1 MNTKSTRRGFTLIEL
16 LVVVLIIGILA
27 AVAVPQYQKAVF
39 KARLTQ
45 VEIGFNAF
53 TKAMDLWL
61 LEHGW
66 PTKGID
72 FPWEELSVGMPCTPS
87 GDECALE
94 DGSYFSG
101 NCNATSCTLYF
112 AMGSNH
118 PWMDAWDEIDLKKF
132 PNQYNQA
139 WILEDISTNEK
150 YVLPICQWWATS
162 YGTDRMVDDVKE
174 ECAEVGIE

>member
-39 KARLTQ
+39 KARLSEVQ
-45 VEIGFNAF
+45 VGFNTY
-53 TKAMDLWL
+53 TKALDLWL

-66 PTKGID
+66 PTKWLD
-72 FPWEELSVGMPCTPS
+72 FPWEELSVDMPCTPNES
-87 GDECALE
+87 E
-94 DGSYFSG
+94 
-101 NCNATSCTLYF
+101 CTLSDGNYYSGRCGAPF
-112 AMGSNH
+112 CH
-118 PWMDAWDEIDLKKF
+118 IYIDADWLEGGQEIELYKY
-132 PNQYNQA
+132 PNQYNQDWVLSSVDVA
-139 WILEDISTNEK
+139 DK
-150 YVLPICQWWATS
+150 YVLPVCQWWATN